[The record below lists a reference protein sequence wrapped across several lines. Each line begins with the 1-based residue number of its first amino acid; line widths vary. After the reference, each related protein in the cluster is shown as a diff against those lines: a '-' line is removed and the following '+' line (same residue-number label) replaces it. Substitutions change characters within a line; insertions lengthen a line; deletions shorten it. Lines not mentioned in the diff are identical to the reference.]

1 MPVKITLDA
10 VLQARKMTAKDL
22 AAEIGVSET
31 HLSQFRSGKVKGI
44 RFSTLGR
51 LCAALGCVPGDLLDY
66 EAGEEEADPPVES

>member
-1 MPVKITLDA
+1 
-10 VLQARKMTAKDL
+10 
-22 AAEIGVSET
+22 
-31 HLSQFRSGKVKGI
+31 VKGI